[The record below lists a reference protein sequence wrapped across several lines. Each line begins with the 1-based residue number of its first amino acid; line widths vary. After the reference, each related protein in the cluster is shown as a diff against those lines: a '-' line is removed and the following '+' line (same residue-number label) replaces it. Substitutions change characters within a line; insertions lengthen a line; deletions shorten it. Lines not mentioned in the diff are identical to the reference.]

1 MSENEF
7 TTEVEDKVLA
17 EPDAKAPEKSEQEIF
32 NEELVKTLQEA
43 LRVDYLEKFDVFAKY
58 KIAQRE
64 IAHLTIEVNKLR
76 KINKLVSSN
85 NKMLSAEVVDA
96 KGRHKFEL
104 ERVEELEK
112 KIAELED
119 RFSPAEENYI
129 EEESKPKPKPKRTR
143 RKKEPE
149 KTND

>member
-17 EPDAKAPEKSEQEIF
+17 EPDVTVPEKSEQEIF

-43 LRVDYLEKFDVFAKY
+43 LRVDYLEKFDVFAKL

-64 IAHLTIEVNKLR
+64 IAKLTVELTKFK
-76 KINKLVSSN
+76 KINKLISSN

-119 RFSPAEENYI
+119 RFRPAEENYI
-129 EEESKPKPKPKRTR
+129 EEEPKPKPKRTR

-149 KTND
+149 KNE

>member
-17 EPDAKAPEKSEQEIF
+17 EPDVKAPEKSEQEIF

-43 LRVDYLEKFDVFAKY
+43 LRVDYLEKFDVFAKL

-64 IAHLTIEVNKLR
+64 IALLTIEVTKLR
-76 KINKLVSSN
+76 KINKLVSAN

-104 ERVEELEK
+104 ERVEKLEK

-119 RFSPAEENYI
+119 RFNPAEENYI
-129 EEESKPKPKPKRTR
+129 EEEPKQKPKRTR